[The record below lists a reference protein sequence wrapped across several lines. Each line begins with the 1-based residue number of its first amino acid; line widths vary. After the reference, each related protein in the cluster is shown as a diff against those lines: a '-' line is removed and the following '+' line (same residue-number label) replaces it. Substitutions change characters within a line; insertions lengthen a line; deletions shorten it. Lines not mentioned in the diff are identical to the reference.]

1 MHGNSTNTRLSYW
14 AAPSRWR
21 RDLLALS
28 AASTLVVL
36 SAPFTSA
43 VAQAAPPSCDAY
55 QVRSLN
61 RGNFSTFS
69 KLDVSSGGVTEV
81 ARLDYAVN
89 ALGYSP
95 ALGRLVGL
103 TSKGHQWWKN
113 PSHVVLI
120 DTKGAVNDL
129 GPVDAPWFHT
139 DDVSAGAVVGTTF
152 YVRDYARL
160 HAIDIDP
167 ASPSYLKV
175 VRTVVLGWPALAL
188 DDFTPNPVTGK
199 LTGVSAGGHGPGEVV
214 TFDPVTGRVVS
225 TTEIAGLPGRS
236 TYGAVVVD
244 AAGTV
249 YAVNNGYQGRS
260 RVYRITGTSAAELST
275 GEQMGMIDAA
285 GCLPAPMPPRV
296 EPPAPRPEV
305 PQPPA
310 PTSAPSP
317 VPSPAPAPVPAPVP
331 VVAPVV
337 RTPPVVTSPPSVP
350 PQPVP
355 VRAARQKTEPRADL
369 ALDPESTPLTKSR
382 KWAMVTIVLVMLG
395 AGAAA
400 ARARG

>member
-1 MHGNSTNTRLSYW
+1 MRGNSCNTRLSYR

-36 SAPFTSA
+36 SVPFTSA
-43 VAQAAPPSCDAY
+43 VAHAAPPNCDAY

-69 KLDVSSGGVTEV
+69 ALDVSSGGVTEI

-89 ALGYSP
+89 AMGYSS

-103 TSKGHQWWKN
+103 TSRGHHWWKN

-129 GPVDAPWFHT
+129 GPVDAHWFRT

-152 YVRDYARL
+152 YVRDHALL

-167 ASPSYLKV
+167 ASPSYLKI
-175 VRTVVLGWPALAL
+175 VRTVVLGWPALTL
-188 DDFTPNPVTGK
+188 DDFAPDPVSGK
-199 LTGVSAGGHGPGEVV
+199 LTGVSAAGHGPGEVV
-214 TFDPVTGRVVS
+214 TFDPATGRVLAR
-225 TTEIAGLPGRS
+225 TEIAGLPGKS
-236 TYGAVVVD
+236 TYGAAVID
-244 AAGTV
+244 PAGTV
-249 YAVNNGYQGRS
+249 YAVNNGYKGRS
-260 RVYRITGTSAAELST
+260 RVYRIAGTSAVELSS

-285 GCLPAPMPPRV
+285 GCLPKPMPPRV
-296 EPPAPRPEV
+296 DPPAPRPEV
-305 PQPPA
+305 PLPPA
-310 PTSAPSP
+310 PA
-317 VPSPAPAPVPAPVP
+317 PAPAPVPVP
-331 VVAPVV
+331 VQAPAVAPVV
-337 RTPPVVTSPPSVP
+337 TPPPVVATPPSVA

-355 VRAARQKTEPRADL
+355 VRAARQKSEPREDL
-369 ALDPESTPLTKSR
+369 SPEAESTPLTKSR